1 MAQVRPRHPHTDHL
15 MKNTIRFPH
24 LLDCEIVNDMSD
36 DQKADFVN
44 QFAVRNFSSR
54 TPILHQGER
63 PDGMFI
69 VSHGSVE
76 VSYMSEEGFQ
86 TIIFHA
92 GPQATL
98 GVIEAL
104 AAKPCAATCIAMPN
118 TCVLFCPTPLLYQQ
132 LQSPVLIRNIATLA
146 FNTLER
152 DNSGKSIDQHYTVEQ
167 RICSHLWQ
175 LSAQGA
181 EIRQSQSYLAT
192 MVGCS
197 RQTVNKELGILRD
210 HEIIMLSKG
219 KITVL
224 SRDALAKRIADMTQD
239 PNA

>member
-1 MAQVRPRHPHTDHL
+1 
-15 MKNTIRFPH
+15 MKNSIRFPH
-24 LLDCEIVNDMSD
+24 LLDSAILNDLSD
-36 DQKADFVN
+36 DDKADFLN
-44 QFAVRNFSSR
+44 QFAVRNCATK
-54 TPILHQGER
+54 TPILHQGQS

-76 VSYMSEEGFQ
+76 VSYLSEEGFQ

-92 GPQATL
+92 GASDAL

-104 AAKPCAATCIAMPN
+104 ATKPCAATCTAMPN
-118 TCVLFCPTPLLYQQ
+118 TCLLFCPTPLLYQL

-146 FNTLER
+146 FKMLER
-152 DNSGKSIDQHYTVEQ
+152 DNYGKSIDQHYTAEQ

-175 LSAQGA
+175 LSALGA
-181 EIRQSQSYLAT
+181 EVRQSQSYLAT

-197 RQTVNKELGILRD
+197 RQTVNKELGVLRD
-210 HEIIMLSKG
+210 SKIIMLGKG

-224 SRDALAKRIADMTQD
+224 DRDALVQRISTMTQQPD
-239 PNA
+239 

>member
-1 MAQVRPRHPHTDHL
+1 

-44 QFAVRNFSSR
+44 QFAVRNFASR
-54 TPILHQGER
+54 TPILHQGEP

-76 VSYMSEEGFQ
+76 VSYLSEEGYQ
-86 TIIFHA
+86 TIIYHA
-92 GPQATL
+92 GPTDTL

-104 AAKPCAATCIAMPN
+104 ASKPCAATCVAMPN
-118 TCVLFCPTPLLYQQ
+118 TCVLYCPTPLLYQQ
-132 LQSPVLIRNIATLA
+132 MHSPVLIRNIATLA
-146 FNTLER
+146 FKMLER
-152 DNSGKSIDQHYTVEQ
+152 DNTSKSIDQHYTVEQ
-167 RICSHLWQ
+167 RICSHLSQ

-197 RQTVNKELGILRD
+197 RQTVNKELGVLRD
-210 HEIIMLSKG
+210 NNIIMLSKG
-219 KITVL
+219 KMTVL
-224 SRDALAKRIADMTQD
+224 NRDALEQRIADMTQSPD
-239 PNA
+239 